1 MDEGPDHAAA
11 MRVMNFGPGPGRLP
25 LPVLEEVQRG
35 LLDHAGTGISMLEH
49 SHRGPS
55 FEAVLASAEGL
66 LRELLPVPQ
75 SHAVLFM
82 QGGATQQFALVPMA
96 FGRDVAM
103 DYVDTGTWSR
113 KAHAAAGFYGRPRW
127 AARGTNEAGAYVR
140 APQTLELDPA
150 ARYLHL
156 TTNATITGVHY
167 SALPELPA
175 GIPLVAD
182 ASSDILSGPRDI
194 GRFALLYAGAQKNLG
209 PAGVT
214 VVIAARSFLEQARKD
229 LPDAFRYD
237 VFLAKRS
244 APNTPPTFAIHVLE
258 RVLRWVKAE
267 GGVMAMD
274 ARNRSKADAIYGA
287 LDAHSGFFRL
297 PVEAASRSRMNVVFR
312 LPSPELEER
321 LIAEAEAQGMVGLR
335 GHRSVGGLRVSLYN
349 AVEPSDAQALAGL
362 LDAFA
367 RRHG

>member
-1 MDEGPDHAAA
+1 

-25 LPVLEEVQRG
+25 LPVLEEVRDG

-49 SHRGPS
+49 SHRGAV
-55 FEAVLASAEGL
+55 FEAVLASAEAL
-66 LRELLPVPQ
+66 LRELLAVPD

-82 QGGATQQFALVPMA
+82 QGGATQQFALVPLA
-96 FGRDVAM
+96 FATGAPVDL
-103 DYVDTGTWSR
+103 VDTGTWSR
-113 KAHAAAGFYGRPRW
+113 KAHAAVAVYGTPRW
-127 AARGTNEAGAYVR
+127 AARGTDEAEAYVR
-140 APQTLELDPA
+140 APLELDLDPA

-156 TTNATITGVHY
+156 TTNATITGVQY
-167 SALPELPA
+167 RALPEVPP
-175 GIPLVAD
+175 GMPLVAD
-182 ASSDILSGPRDI
+182 ASSDLLSGPRDI

-214 VVIAARSFLEQARKD
+214 VVIAAREFLAQARTD

-258 RVLRWVKAE
+258 RVLQWVKAE
-267 GGVMAMD
+267 GGVPAMD
-274 ARNRSKADAIYGA
+274 TRNDAKAAAIYGA
-287 LDAHSGFFRL
+287 LDAHAGFFRA
-297 PVEAASRSRMNVVFR
+297 PVERASRSRMNVVFR
-312 LPSPELEER
+312 LPTEELEER
-321 LIAEAEAQGMVGLR
+321 LLAEAEANGMVGLR

-349 AVEPSDAQALAGL
+349 AVDPRDARSLASF